1 MSKKRVLVFTNN
13 PISLNNSNGRSIYNL
28 LGEFDDYEITNLFVH
43 SGDASLPNIN
53 YFRLSDKDALKSRFT
68 KSPITFEYTVNKKT
82 NNSKSKGGLKKTSL
96 KMLLRG
102 FLWNNKRLAKIVVQ
116 FAKRIKPDILI
127 YQVGD
132 SYFFNNIAV
141 MIKTE
146 LKIPMIVYDTEDYY
160 FKDWDFIKSKF
171 YKSPFFRIYKK
182 KYNCSFELLLSRT
195 DKAVFLTE
203 DLESIHRHAF
213 LNLSSDH
220 IYNSHCLTMPESK
233 TIPGLIVYSGNLEV
247 GRLDAICSVSK
258 VLKEINPD
266 LKITVCSQTK
276 QKTILSKIANY
287 RNIVFLG
294 EVSYEE
300 NLKLLASSQ
309 LILHVESFD
318 PFYVSDTKHAFSTK
332 IPDCL
337 FTLNSIL
344 IFSPKSSTIS
354 KYFQKYSCGW
364 VCEDLITLRN
374 SLEDIVGHSFENK
387 YKTFAEFVTKTNHDP
402 VKNSQKMLKIV
413 EELL

>member
-294 EVSYEE
+294 
-300 NLKLLASSQ
+300 
-309 LILHVESFD
+309 
-318 PFYVSDTKHAFSTK
+318 
-332 IPDCL
+332 
-337 FTLNSIL
+337 
-344 IFSPKSSTIS
+344 
-354 KYFQKYSCGW
+354 
-364 VCEDLITLRN
+364 
-374 SLEDIVGHSFENK
+374 
-387 YKTFAEFVTKTNHDP
+387 
-402 VKNSQKMLKIV
+402 
-413 EELL
+413 